1 MPTLLRNAH
10 VVDPS
15 SNLDGVLD
23 VALADGRVVEIGS
36 ELSTLPAW
44 DIVECDGRLLFPGLI
59 DPHVHLREP
68 GQEHKE
74 TIATG
79 TSAAVAGGFTT
90 VCCMPN
96 TAPALDTPETLAWVR
111 MRAEASAACRVF
123 AVAAATK
130 GRKGEELAELHLLRQ
145 AGAVAFSDDGDCIA
159 TPGMM
164 SRVLSSVKAT
174 GACFMQHCQEPT
186 LTRGSAMHAG
196 TIATKLGLSGWP
208 RVAEEL
214 IIERDIRLNMG
225 IGCAYH
231 AQHLSSGGSVAIIA
245 RAREAGLPVSAEV
258 CPHHLLLTHEA
269 CDNYNTLAKVNP
281 PLREQS
287 DIDALLKGVASGVI
301 SVLATDHAPH
311 SADEKSLAFEDAPF
325 GMLGL
330 QTALPLFYE
339 VLVEGGVVPLSTL
352 VTMMTT
358 APAKLC
364 GLDALGLGSLR
375 VGGPADCTLFDPS
388 ARWRVEPQ
396 ALLSKSKNTPYGGM
410 LMHGAVVGTWVA
422 GERRYASEGSA
433 QALQTSRR

>member
-10 VVDPS
+10 VIDPA

-23 VALADGRVVEIGS
+23 VALADGRIVEIGKR
-36 ELSTLPAW
+36 LTTLPAW
-44 DIVECDGRLLFPGLI
+44 EVLECEGQLLLPGLV

-79 TSAAVAGGFTT
+79 TRAAAAGGFTS

-96 TAPALDTPETLAWVR
+96 TSPALDTPETLAWVAS
-111 MRAEASAACRVF
+111 RAASTAVCRVF

-130 GRKGEELAELHLLRQ
+130 GRKGEELAELSLLRR

-164 SRVLSSVKAT
+164 SRVLSGVKAT

-196 TIATKLGLSGWP
+196 TIATKLGLGGWP

-214 IIERDIRLNMG
+214 IIERDVRLNMA

-231 AQHLSSGGSVAIIA
+231 AQHLSSGGSVQLIA
-245 RAREAGLPVSAEV
+245 RAREAGLPVTAEV
-258 CPHHLLLTHEA
+258 CPHHLTLTHDA
-269 CDNYNTLAKVNP
+269 CDNYNTIAKVNP

-301 SVLATDHAPH
+301 TILATDHAPH

-330 QTALPLFYE
+330 QTALPIFYE
-339 VLVEGGVVPLSTL
+339 VLVEAGVISLPAMVA
-352 VTMMTT
+352 MMTSN
-358 APAKLC
+358 PAKLC
-364 GLDALGLGSLR
+364 GLDAFGLGTLR

-388 ARWRVEPQ
+388 ARWRVEP
-396 ALLSKSKNTPYGGM
+396 ASMLSKSKNTPFSGM
-410 LMHGAVVGTWVA
+410 MMHGAVRATFVA
-422 GERRYASEGSA
+422 GQRVV
-433 QALQTSRR
+433 